1 MNVEKPGERKGD
13 LDKDALDRLW
23 QALKKQPPGPIQ
35 TVKRAREARKK
46 ATAA

>member
-13 LDKDALDRLW
+13 LEKEALEQIW
-23 QALKKQPPGPIQ
+23 ESLKKQPPGPIQ
-35 TVKRAREARKK
+35 TVKRAREARRK

>member
-13 LDKDALDRLW
+13 LDGEALDRLW
-23 QALKKQPPGPIQ
+23 KSLDKKPPGPIQ

-46 ATAA
+46 TRAA